1 MKRKTNA
8 INGFPGRRQSGA
20 EIVEFLVTLPVVLI
34 VVGIVFDF
42 GVAISDQ
49 SILTHAT
56 RSSAREVIQG
66 NTDAQAQQA
75 ADEITQ
81 SLLSRSGGD
90 PLPTITVNRTGPDPG
105 DPATVTI
112 NHTYGFYMLPAF
124 LSGIVDIN
132 LSATTTMN
140 MLPN

>member
-1 MKRKTNA
+1 MKCKKTI
-8 INGFPGRRQSGA
+8 INRCSHRYQSGA
-20 EIVEFLVTLPVVLI
+20 EIVEFLITLPVILI
-34 VVGIVFDF
+34 VVAIVVDF

-56 RSSAREVIQG
+56 RASVREVIRG
-66 NTDAQAQQA
+66 RTDAEAQQT

-81 SLLSRSGGD
+81 SLLSRSAGD
-90 PLPTITVNRTGPDPG
+90 PLPSITVNRTGPDPG

-112 NHTYGFYMLPAF
+112 NHNYVFFILPGF
-124 LSGIVDIN
+124 LSGVADIN

-140 MLPN
+140 MMPN